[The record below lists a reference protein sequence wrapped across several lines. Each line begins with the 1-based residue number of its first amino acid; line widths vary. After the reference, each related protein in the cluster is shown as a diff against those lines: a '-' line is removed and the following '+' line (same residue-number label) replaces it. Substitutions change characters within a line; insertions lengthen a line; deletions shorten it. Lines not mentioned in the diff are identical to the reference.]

1 MQRLRI
7 SAKFR
12 GDATQPEGE
21 PPEVDVE
28 SSSESIQASAAD
40 GPDPALDSLSYR
52 THVTFTGETTF
63 IETGTISAGDQ
74 DELDIVSV
82 GEGTLAPSVEPE
94 LMHGSVIW
102 RITQGRGR
110 FEGASGLITSNFLL
124 TPSTGDVDEQQ
135 VAVVFLP

>member
-7 SAKFR
+7 STQFR
-12 GDATQPEGE
+12 GDATQPRDE
-21 PPEVDVE
+21 PPEVSVK
-28 SSSESIQASAAD
+28 SSSELIQASAAD
-40 GPDPALDSLSYR
+40 GADPAVDSLSYR
-52 THVTFTGETTF
+52 TQVTFTGETTF
-63 IETGTISAGDQ
+63 TETGTISAGGQ
-74 DELDIVSV
+74 DELDIVTV
-82 GEGTLAPSVEPE
+82 GEGTLAPSADPE

-124 TPSTGDVDEQQ
+124 TPSSGDVDEQQ